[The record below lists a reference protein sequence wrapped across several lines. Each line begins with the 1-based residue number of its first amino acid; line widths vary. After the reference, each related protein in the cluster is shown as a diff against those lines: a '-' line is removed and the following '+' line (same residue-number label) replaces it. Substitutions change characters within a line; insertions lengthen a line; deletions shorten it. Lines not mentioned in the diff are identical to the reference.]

1 MHMKV
6 KIQDKKEIAKGTLQ
20 VTFYS
25 SGEEVKFKAGQFCRV
40 TLINPPYSDTRGNKR
55 FLGFTTSPSQKN
67 TFSVATR
74 MGVSAFKKSLAELPI
89 GTEVE
94 IGEMDGR
101 LILPEDKSKHIVFVA
116 GGIGIA
122 PVMGLLR
129 FCHEESWPY
138 NITLIYSN
146 TSREW
151 TPFLE
156 ELEGF
161 GKETQKFKL
170 IATMTQDP
178 QWEGEKRKVD
188 GKFIK
193 EYFPKPE
200 ENLYFVVGT
209 PRFVPMV
216 FKEIRDI
223 GVSILNLRMEIFTGY

>member
-1 MHMKV
+1 MKV
-6 KIQDKKEIAKGTLQ
+6 KILDKKDAKGTLE
-20 VTFYS
+20 VTFDS
-25 SGEEVKFKAGQFCRV
+25 SVEEVKFKAGQFCRV

-74 MGVSAFKKSLAELPI
+74 MGISAFKKSLAELPI

-94 IGEMDGR
+94 IGEIDGR
-101 LILPEDKSKHIVFVA
+101 LILPEDKSKRIVFVA
-116 GGIGIA
+116 GGIGIS

-129 FCHEESWPY
+129 FCREEHWPY
-138 NITLIYSN
+138 DMTLIYSN

-151 TPFLE
+151 APFLE

-161 GKETQKFKL
+161 AKETEKFKL
-170 IATMTQDP
+170 VATITQDP
-178 QWEGEKRKVD
+178 QWRGEKRRIN
-188 GKFIK
+188 GEFIK

-200 ENLYFVVGT
+200 ENIYFVVGT

-216 FKEIRDI
+216 FKEIRDA
-223 GVSILNLRMEIFTGY
+223 GVPILNLRMEIFTGY

>member
-1 MHMKV
+1 MKV

-20 VTFYS
+20 VTFDS
-25 SGEEVKFKAGQFCRV
+25 SVEEVRFKAGQFCRV
-40 TLINPPYSDTRGNKR
+40 TLINPPYSDMRGDKR

-74 MGVSAFKKSLAELPI
+74 LGVSAFKKSLAGLSL

-94 IGEMDGR
+94 IGEIDGR

-122 PVMGLLR
+122 PIMGLLR

-146 TSREW
+146 TNREW
-151 TPFLE
+151 APFLE

-161 GKETQKFKL
+161 VKETQKFKL

-178 QWEGEKRKVD
+178 QWQGERRRVD
-188 GKFIK
+188 GEFVK
-193 EYFPKPE
+193 EYFPNIE
-200 ENLYFVVGT
+200 ENLYFVAGT
-209 PRFVPMV
+209 PRFVPAV

-223 GVSILNLRMEIFTGY
+223 GVPILNLRMEIFTGY